1 LRAQLIIKL
10 QSLATLLQNKVYIS
24 RFWDGCDASL
34 LHDTHNG
41 VPYADLLR
49 EGQIWDCRDVLA
61 ALIQSDPRL
70 NVLPSLFGESDALG
84 LLDINIKHWESDASD
99 KSTTLA
105 ILDITEAIMLASPG
119 PKEQFRRLLEKATLH
134 VSSLVQ
140 DDPDL
145 VASRQYLRWM
155 LAKLSFELYDERP
168 PLDTPAGSPGMFLT
182 LHPVF
187 RLPLYVPYQSEM
199 PTLFNRKPRP
209 DLIPLIKTAL
219 DGAKSM
225 ADYET
230 EVMCLQ
236 ALIYGTEQPAAIYDD
251 LARLQKETQG
261 DIQGCLQT
269 YLSKYIFCNDHN
281 SRIALREDILN
292 LRYSEGFPTTLLWAR
307 AMILRALSVSE
318 AEASI
323 YLELATNFSLEPE
336 VSSDYR
342 SFMMT
347 VRDRKIAEDWK
358 LGLGM
363 PHRYAPEDPRFSQL
377 PHNPYGPWSAP
388 DVGSREPVQTVTQ
401 SGYPGAPP
409 PAPGMP
415 GIYPGVPL
423 RGAHALSYPGNAPQT
438 SSSEL
443 LRSYLQ
449 TYERERP
456 KSGPP
461 GSDDV
466 AVTSDSGTDSVPSN
480 RGNITVVDRRQER
493 RKPASSNPGPRVVVH
508 HPDTKRENSTQTG
521 DKAVSKAPQKPAKT
535 PAKKSD
541 ESEDDWDSTD
551 YSDSDSEDSRDP
563 PPRRGRTRSKL
574 RTRGEDDKPKPKPNE
589 VSTALVLYRAP
600 LIDDKKGPYGN
611 ANKNQ
616 PRSSR
621 AAPTAETDSDSPRSR
636 DRSRR

>member
-1 LRAQLIIKL
+1 
-10 QSLATLLQNKVYIS
+10 LAILLQNKVYIS
-24 RFWDGCDASL
+24 RFWDGCDATL

-41 VPYADLLR
+41 VPYRDLLL

-61 ALIQSDPRL
+61 ALVQSDPRL
-70 NVLPSLFGESDALG
+70 NVLPSLFGEGDALG
-84 LLDINIKHWESDASD
+84 LLDINVKHWESDSRD
-99 KSTTLA
+99 KSTALA

-219 DGAKSM
+219 DGARSM

-251 LARLQKETQG
+251 LAQLQKNTQG

-269 YLSKYIFCNDHN
+269 YLSKYIFCNDHD
-281 SRIALREDILN
+281 SRVALREDILN

-323 YLELATNFSLEPE
+323 YLELATNLSLEPE

-358 LGLGM
+358 LGQGM
-363 PHRYAPEDPRFSQL
+363 PHRYAPGDPRFSHL
-377 PHNPYGPWSAP
+377 PHQPYGPWAAA
-388 DVGSREPVQTVTQ
+388 DVGSREPVQTVVQ

-409 PAPGMP
+409 PASGMP
-415 GIYPGVPL
+415 GPYSGTPL
-423 RGAHALSYPGNAPQT
+423 RGAHALSYPSYPGNAPQT

-449 TYERERP
+449 TYERERQ

-466 AVTSDSGTDSVPSN
+466 AVTSDSGMSSAPSK
-480 RGNITVVDRRQER
+480 RGNITVADRRPER
-493 RKPASSNPGPRVVVH
+493 RKPTISVPAPAPRVTVYH
-508 HPDTKRENSTQTG
+508 TTTKREKPTQAG
-521 DKAVSKAPQKPAKT
+521 GRSESKIPQKPSK
-535 PAKKSD
+535 PSAKKSD
-541 ESEDDWDSTD
+541 ESEDEWDSTD
-551 YSDSDSEDSRDP
+551 YSNSDTEDSREP

-574 RTRGEDDKPKPKPNE
+574 RTPGEDDKPKPKPNE

-600 LIDDKKGPYGN
+600 SIDDKKGPYGN

-621 AAPTAETDSDSPRSR
+621 AAPTAETDSDSPRPR